1 MDSMNL
7 PQYDKKGKLK
17 FDDQTPF
24 WTRMRY
30 KYLSMYFLK
39 RAALVVFRLVLLI
52 GISYV
57 VIFPYI
63 SKLSSSFMSRED
75 FVDVSV
81 KLIPKYPTL
90 DTYKAII
97 NDNKYFEALTN
108 TALVSVA
115 CGLIQMMSCALVG
128 YGFSKFNFK
137 GKGFLFAC
145 VILTM
150 VVPHKTLQFSMKMA
164 FQYFDIWGIGGF
176 LKKAFGG
183 PDSTAYI
190 ANMYDTH
197 WPLLILSFGAV
208 GFKNGLYIFI
218 MRQYYKGVPDE
229 LEEAAYVDGA
239 GTFKTFIRIILPMS
253 VPMLVTIFLLSFS
266 WQWTD
271 NFYVTMFYNAKT
283 NVFFP
288 QIVNTIPKS
297 LDTKYVAQ
305 AAYETAIRNTSG
317 ILVLAPLVVVFLF
330 GQRYLIQGIE
340 RTGVTG

>member
-97 NDNKYFEALTN
+97 NDNKYIEALTN
-108 TALVSVA
+108 TAMISIA
-115 CGLIQMMSCALVG
+115 CGFIQMMSCALVG

-176 LKKAFGG
+176 LKKAFGSADG
-183 PDSTAYI
+183 AAYI
-190 ANMYDTH
+190 ANLYDTH
-197 WPLLILSFGAV
+197 WPLMILSFGAV

-239 GTFKTFIRIILPMS
+239 GTLKTFIRIILPMS

-271 NFYVTMFYNAKT
+271 NFYVEMFMQGNRDIILMP
-283 NVFFP
+283 N
-288 QIVNTIPKS
+288 IVGVPKS
-297 LDTKYVAQ
+297 LDIDHAGMQLYTSAVN
-305 AAYETAIRNTSG
+305 NTCG
-317 ILVLAPLVVVFLF
+317 IMIILPLVILYLFCQKFLV
-330 GQRYLIQGIE
+330 QGIE
-340 RTGVTG
+340 RSGIVG